1 MAQAGRRERATAA
14 GRTAAESAAA
24 GSHSAEE
31 LRQGISQIIGDQR
44 RVIAEE
50 LRYVKSREDQRN
62 MRSREE
68 QLNQVEL
75 ALLKRFG
82 WEHL

>member
-1 MAQAGRRERATAA
+1 M
-14 GRTAAESAAA
+14 
-24 GSHSAEE
+24 
-31 LRQGISQIIGDQR
+31 
-44 RVIAEE
+44 IAEE